1 MNDSNNGISSFLKRI
16 NRLHK
21 AIMASPI
28 LVGIVVYQ
36 LADNPYLLILHAW
49 DILLAF
55 VISTIVLGIYLSDL
69 IFRKY
74 LLGISTDLSL
84 PKKLEKFQTVFL
96 LKMILLEMPAII
108 SAAVFYL
115 TQNQL
120 YLMIIG
126 GMVVYMSLQSPKKE
140 SIIRALDLR
149 GKEKAKF
156 NQAN

>member
-16 NRLHK
+16 NLLHK
-21 AIMASPI
+21 AIMASPV
-28 LVGIVVYQ
+28 LVGIVLYQ

-74 LLGISTDLSL
+74 LLGISIDLSL
-84 PKKLEKFQTVFL
+84 PKKLEKFQTAFL
-96 LKMILLEMPAII
+96 LKMILLEMPALI
-108 SAAVFYL
+108 STAVFYL

-149 GKEKAKF
+149 GKEKVKF
-156 NQAN
+156 N